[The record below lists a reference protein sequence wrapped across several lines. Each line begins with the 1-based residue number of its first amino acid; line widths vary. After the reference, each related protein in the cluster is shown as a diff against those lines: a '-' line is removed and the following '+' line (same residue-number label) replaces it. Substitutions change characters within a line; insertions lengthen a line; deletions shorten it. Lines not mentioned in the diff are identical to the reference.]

1 MNNKIKA
8 FAEKQMEIANSSGMD
23 TSKMVGFE
31 YKGTYIINPFVDETC
46 RFEVD
51 PYEYYG
57 MQAMIEYTNG
67 IIEKATQRQE
77 LYYAFADYYDDLD
90 YLTRRLQDDYNNG
103 EEFEQQEQDRLGLC
117 YLLDLFDSMEVNENE
132 KSIIS
137 N

>member
-1 MNNKIKA
+1 MNDKIKA
-8 FAEKQMEIANSSGMD
+8 FAEKQMELANNGAD

-31 YKGTYIINPFVDETC
+31 FNGTYIINPFVDETA

-57 MQAMIEYTNG
+57 VHAMLEYTNG
-67 IIEKATQRQE
+67 ILEKATQFQE

-90 YLTRRLQDDYNNG
+90 NLTRRLQDDYNNG
-103 EEFEQQEQDRLGLC
+103 KEFEQQEEDRLGLC
-117 YLLDLFDSMEVNENE
+117 YLLDLFDNMEVNENE